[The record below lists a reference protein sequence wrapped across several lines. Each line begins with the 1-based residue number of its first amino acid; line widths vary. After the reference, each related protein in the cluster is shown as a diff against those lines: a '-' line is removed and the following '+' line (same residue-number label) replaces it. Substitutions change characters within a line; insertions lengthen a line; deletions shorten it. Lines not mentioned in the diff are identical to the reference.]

1 MFKKYFLLVFPLIIS
16 CNTNSEKNTKADNS
30 FDTLKNIYAAGFR
43 IIKYNKYLTIE
54 EFNPWQKAQNIAVKY
69 RLKRQNQIIQK
80 SNVNYINTPVKKVVC
95 MSTTYISFI
104 DKLGELNTIKGISG
118 INLVSNAI
126 IQKGI
131 KNKEIVDVG
140 YEQNLNYEMLIS
152 MKPDVVFTYGIGSE
166 VSGQV
171 AKMQEL
177 GIPVVL
183 VSEYLETNPLAKAEW
198 IKFFAEFFDK
208 EEKANYIFINL
219 SEQYDELMNKVV
231 KINYRPTVI
240 SGLPWN
246 GTWFVSG
253 GNSYLAKLINDA
265 GGNYLWKSVQSHE
278 SIPMNL
284 EFIFQK
290 SLYADI
296 WINLSSATSKND
308 IINIDGRFKNLKP
321 FKDDKMYN
329 NNARINLN
337 GGNDYWESGSVNP
350 HIILKDLVHI
360 FHPEINPDYQPFYY
374 KKLK

>member
-152 MKPDVVFTYGIGSE
+152 MKPDVVFTYGIGSQ

-265 GGNYLWKSVQSHE
+265 GSNYLWKSVQSHE

-284 EFIFQK
+284 EFIF
-290 SLYADI
+290 
-296 WINLSSATSKND
+296 
-308 IINIDGRFKNLKP
+308 
-321 FKDDKMYN
+321 
-329 NNARINLN
+329 
-337 GGNDYWESGSVNP
+337 
-350 HIILKDLVHI
+350 
-360 FHPEINPDYQPFYY
+360 
-374 KKLK
+374 